1 MIEPLTGFLLGLA
14 GSLHCAG
21 MCGPIAMSLPSAGGR
36 GVRRFAEKSV
46 YQFGRVATYAIL
58 GFVVGLGT
66 SVFDLAGYGRVA
78 SLTAGALMIITAVLQ
93 LVWHRSLVPSGP
105 VHRLTAPLRRWLGE
119 LLTQRSMFALVGIGA
134 LNGLLPCG
142 LVTSALL
149 GSAATTEPL
158 AAMVFMTFFGI
169 GTMPMMLS
177 IALGGAFLTDR
188 MRTKMRVAMPVL
200 ALAVGTIV
208 LLRGMALDI
217 PYISPPEAKPT
228 TNVHC
233 CEEH

>member
-36 GVRRFAEKSV
+36 GVRRLAEKSI
-46 YQFGRVATYAIL
+46 YQVGRIATYATL
-58 GFVVGLGT
+58 GLIVGLGA

-78 SLTAGALMIITAVLQ
+78 SITAGVLMIITAVLQ
-93 LVWHRSLVPSGP
+93 LVWHKNLLPSGP
-105 VHRLTAPLRRWLGE
+105 VLRVTAPVRTWLGG
-119 LLTQRSMFALVGIGA
+119 LLQKRSMLALGGIGV

-149 GSAATTEPL
+149 GSAATADP
-158 AAMVFMTFFGI
+158 VGGMTFMSFFGL
-169 GTMPMMLS
+169 GTLPMMLS
-177 IALGGAFLTDR
+177 IALGGALLTDR
-188 MRTKMRVAMPVL
+188 MRTSMRVAMPVV
-200 ALAVGTIV
+200 ALIVGSIV
-208 LLRGMALDI
+208 MLRGMALDI
-217 PYISPPEAKPT
+217 PYLSPPEAKPAS
-228 TNVHC
+228 NVHC